1 MKKMPV
7 ILTFDVDGE
16 TLWLCRDPKNAER
29 PVILSQGQYG
39 PETAMPRILK
49 VLAKH
54 DVHATFF
61 IPGYTVKQYPEMT
74 RQIAA
79 AGHEIGNHSWSHTY
93 PDNMSGREQEERE
106 YHDCSAIQEEV
117 IGCRPKGYR
126 SPAWEFS
133 PYSIDIL
140 EKMGDIEYSSNMMN
154 TERVRYLTINGR
166 QSKLVEIPIHWVLDD
181 AAFWLYSVR
190 TPGKCMQPLSAVSE
204 YWREEFDALLEE
216 FQEEVEKTGD
226 SDICFV
232 LTCHPQII
240 GRPAKMK
247 LLDRF
252 IQHMKD
258 SGAVEF
264 LTGIEVATRFKETHP
279 LDEKER

>member
-7 ILTFDVDGE
+7 ILTFDIDGE
-16 TLWLCRDPKNAER
+16 TLWRCRDPKNAER

-49 VLAKH
+49 LLRRH
-54 DVHATFF
+54 GVHATFF
-61 IPGYTVKQYPEMT
+61 IPGFTAEEYPDMV

-79 AGHEIGNHSWSHTY
+79 QGHDIGNHSWSHTY
-93 PDNMSGREQEERE
+93 PDNMDGREQEERE
-106 YHDCSAIQEEV
+106 YHDCS
-117 IGCRPKGYR
+117 
-126 SPAWEFS
+126 
-133 PYSIDIL
+133 DIL

-154 TERVRYLTINGR
+154 TEEIRYLTVNGR
-166 QSKLVEIPIHWVLDD
+166 KSRLVELPIHWVLDD

-190 TPGKCMQPLSAVSE
+190 TPGKCMQPLAAVAE
-204 YWREEFDALLEE
+204 YWREEFDAILEE
-216 FQEEVEKTGD
+216 FQEQVEEKGD

-240 GRPAKMK
+240 GRPAKVK

-252 IQHMKD
+252 VQHMRD
-258 SGAVEF
+258 TGAVEF
-264 LTGIEVATRFKETHP
+264 LTGTEAADRFRATHP
-279 LDEKER
+279 FEEN

>member
-7 ILTFDVDGE
+7 ILTFDIDGE
-16 TLWLCRDPKNAER
+16 TLWRCRDPKNAER

-49 VLAKH
+49 LLRRH
-54 DVHATFF
+54 GVHATFF
-61 IPGYTVKQYPEMT
+61 IPGFTAEEYPDMVRE
-74 RQIAA
+74 IAA
-79 AGHEIGNHSWSHTY
+79 QGHDIGNHSWSHTY
-93 PDNMSGREQEERE
+93 PDNMDGREQEERE
-106 YHDCSAIQEEV
+106 YHDCSDILEKLT
-117 IGCRPKGYR
+117 GRRPKGYR

-154 TERVRYLTINGR
+154 TEEIRYLTVNGR
-166 QSKLVEIPIHWVLDD
+166 KSRLVELPIHWVLDD

-190 TPGKCMQPLSAVSE
+190 TPGKCMQPLAAVAE
-204 YWREEFDALLEE
+204 YWREEFDAILEE
-216 FQEEVEKTGD
+216 FQEQVAEKGD

-240 GRPAKMK
+240 GRPAKVK

-252 IQHMKD
+252 VKNMRD
-258 SGAVEF
+258 PGAVEF
-264 LTGIEVATRFKETHP
+264 LTGTEAAERFRATHP
-279 LDEKER
+279 FEEN